1 MKRTLRALIVED
13 RDDDRVLL
21 VRALERG
28 GFDVVHER
36 VESAESMAAALGAR
50 EWDVVL
56 SDYSLPSF
64 SALQALE
71 VLKSTGIDLPFIV
84 VSGTIGE
91 ETAVEALRAGAH
103 DFLVKRAFARL
114 VPAIERE
121 LREAANRREK
131 RKAVFALRQAETKFR
146 EQLMVSDRMASVGIL
161 AAGVAHEINN
171 PLTAL
176 VGNVEF
182 ALREVDAMVSR
193 LGDTPEF
200 RRLRERLE
208 VARDATERVR
218 RTAMDLKMFARTQDH
233 ERAPVDVRRVVE
245 SALSRVRNEA
255 RHRAR
260 IVTDLQPVPRVL
272 ANEGRLGQVVLNL
285 LINAMQ
291 AIEEERADAN
301 EIRVATRALG
311 AGWIVLEVRDTGT
324 GMSPEVQ
331 RRLFTPFFTTKPVGV
346 GTGLGLSICHN
357 IVTALGGVIDVE
369 TALGKGTTFRIR
381 LPALP
386 PDEVAE
392 PQAAPTEPATAS
404 PTPRR
409 GRVLVVDD
417 EPSIVEVVRLSL
429 MEEHDVTATTD
440 ARDAFARIS
449 TGARFDVIYCDLVM
463 PHMTGMDLHQAVR
476 AIAPDQAERMVFLTG
491 GAFTPRARAFLDE
504 VEDRFVAK
512 PFRPAELLAR
522 TNELMRSSRPA

>member
-176 VGNVEF
+176 VGNVEL
-182 ALREVDAMVSR
+182 ALREVDAMV
-193 LGDTPEF
+193 
-200 RRLRERLE
+200 
-208 VARDATERVR
+208 
-218 RTAMDLKMFARTQDH
+218 
-233 ERAPVDVRRVVE
+233 
-245 SALSRVRNEA
+245 
-255 RHRAR
+255 
-260 IVTDLQPVPRVL
+260 
-272 ANEGRLGQVVLNL
+272 
-285 LINAMQ
+285 
-291 AIEEERADAN
+291 
-301 EIRVATRALG
+301 
-311 AGWIVLEVRDTGT
+311 
-324 GMSPEVQ
+324 
-331 RRLFTPFFTTKPVGV
+331 
-346 GTGLGLSICHN
+346 
-357 IVTALGGVIDVE
+357 
-369 TALGKGTTFRIR
+369 
-381 LPALP
+381 
-386 PDEVAE
+386 
-392 PQAAPTEPATAS
+392 
-404 PTPRR
+404 
-409 GRVLVVDD
+409 
-417 EPSIVEVVRLSL
+417 
-429 MEEHDVTATTD
+429 
-440 ARDAFARIS
+440 
-449 TGARFDVIYCDLVM
+449 
-463 PHMTGMDLHQAVR
+463 
-476 AIAPDQAERMVFLTG
+476 
-491 GAFTPRARAFLDE
+491 
-504 VEDRFVAK
+504 
-512 PFRPAELLAR
+512 
-522 TNELMRSSRPA
+522 